1 MKKRNNRLAI
11 KTVSIFFVFLLIIT
25 ACGPREPQASI
36 NVVALKGPTSMG
48 LSKLLK
54 NQKEGKS
61 KSLSSY
67 TIVDS
72 PDQAV
77 TAFVNGEADL
87 ATVPS
92 NVAALLYQKLKGD
105 VQVLHI
111 NTLGVLY
118 ILDPQGRVKSLEDLK
133 GKTLYASGKGASPE
147 YVLSYLLDE
156 KGIDRKS
163 VKIEWEQDHTQALQA
178 LAKDPDALALLP
190 QPFVTVAQT
199 KMKNL
204 KVALDL
210 TREWDKVQE
219 GKNPAS
225 ALVMGVT
232 IARKSFVDKNKAL
245 IDRYLE
251 EAHESLNY
259 VVNHPQEASRI
270 IGEDL
275 DIMKAPIAEKA
286 LPYCNLVYIDG
297 QEMKDKL
304 GGFLSVL
311 FKENPKSLGG
321 QIPGEDFYYF
331 AK

>member
-1 MKKRNNRLAI
+1 M
-11 KTVSIFFVFLLIIT
+11 
-25 ACGPREPQASI
+25 
-36 NVVALKGPTSMG
+36 
-48 LSKLLK
+48 
-54 NQKEGKS
+54 
-61 KSLSSY
+61 
-67 TIVDS
+67 
-72 PDQAV
+72 
-77 TAFVNGEADL
+77 
-87 ATVPS
+87 
-92 NVAALLYQKLKGD
+92 
-105 VQVLHI
+105 
-111 NTLGVLY
+111 
-118 ILDPQGRVKSLEDLK
+118 
-133 GKTLYASGKGASPE
+133 
-147 YVLSYLLDE
+147 DE

-204 KVALDL
+204 KIALDL
-210 TREWDKVQE
+210 TKEWDKVQE

-232 IARKSFVDKNKAL
+232 IARKSFVDKNTAL